1 MATGK
6 GGARHL
12 PKPFVDSGVLYQTL
26 SQHKELVQ
34 NFGRYDTVSTNQGID
49 AAGLMQV
56 LPLMHSLLKVE
67 PTCEIHTQPLR
78 QALMKMVMDDPS
90 VNNSKFQGAIWCNL
104 RQERLTCV
112 MNHFRRLKNHA
123 EMRKCASRLTAAE
136 FLQLQ
141 NVVEKIREKTPGQ
154 KVEEP
159 ALPVRSLKK
168 EMSDVSL
175 DSEGYPKDL
184 KTPEKSTLPK
194 GEELSSP
201 TLPKGDLLNK
211 STLAKGNATRRRL
224 FRRKMG
230 SRVLSM
236 SSALDAGLEHAF
248 GFKKKSKKRKHSKAL
263 AKGKAK
269 ALAKGKAKAL
279 AKGKAK
285 ALAKGKA
292 KALAKGATSSG
303 SKPPWWRLRITRSL
317 KPPRAYI
324 TGSKEVGAKKLP
336 LIVEVTGKRSEKYN
350 QVINMI
356 YKELQENHL
365 TKEEAIQLRDEL
377 C

>member
-211 STLAKGNATRRRL
+211 STLAKGMATRRKL

-248 GFKKKSKKRKHSKAL
+248 GFKKKSKKRKHS
-263 AKGKAK
+263 
-269 ALAKGKAKAL
+269 KAL

-350 QVINMI
+350 QVIDMI